1 MNPKIKVTP
10 GHYNQV
16 PVMPLMRN
24 IGIRLKLVLI
34 IMTTS
39 ITALLLTGA
48 AFIVWEQIASRQSL
62 VQEMSTQAQVIADS
76 FKDIQNTLN
85 ILRSHPTVV
94 FACIYDRNGRILASY
109 YRGGAVKSVQ
119 IPKLQV
125 DEKNYYFGDGFLT
138 VFQPIVLDNEVTGTV
153 CLMSDLTKI
162 YAMLKGSADIIA
174 IVLLIASLV
183 AYIMSARL
191 QRIISGPVL
200 SLTEVAKIVSEKR
213 DYSVRATKET
223 DDEIGL
229 LIEAFN
235 EMLEQ
240 TQRRQSELVSAKRQ
254 LEVGVKERTGD
265 LTVANKKLQQ
275 EIIERKRIEARQA
288 ELLEEIKSINQELDS
303 FAYVVSHDLKA
314 PLRGISTLAEWI
326 ANDYAEKLDDNGK
339 EQLKLLGS
347 RVDRMKTLIDGILQY
362 SRIGRVKEDKV
373 KIDLNMLV
381 RSVVELIAPPK
392 NITITIDDHLPTIEC
407 EQTRM
412 TQVFQNLLSNAIKY
426 MDKPNGLIKITCD
439 DEKGFWKFGV
449 ADNGPGIEEKHFE
462 RIFQLFQTLQ
472 PKEGTESTGIG
483 LTLVKKIVEMYGGK
497 VWVESEIGK
506 GSTFFFTLLN
516 QENKVVENE
525 KLEAN
530 IAG

>member
-1 MNPKIKVTP
+1 MSSV
-10 GHYNQV
+10 
-16 PVMPLMRN
+16 
-24 IGIRLKLVLI
+24 GIRLKLVLI
-34 IMTTS
+34 IMITS
-39 ITALLLTGA
+39 VTVLLLTGA
-48 AFIVWEQIASRQSL
+48 TFVICEQVAFRQDL
-62 VQEMSTQAQVIADS
+62 VQNLSAQGQMIAES
-76 FKDIQNTLN
+76 SRSALASENIGELQSELN
-85 ILRSHPTVV
+85 ILRARPSIV
-94 FACIYDRNGRILASY
+94 FACIYDKTGRILASY
-109 YRGGAVKSVQ
+109 YHGGTVKSIQ
-119 IPKLQV
+119 IPKLQI
-125 DEKNYYFGDGFLT
+125 DKRSYYFENGFLT
-138 VFQPIVLDNEVTGTV
+138 LFEPIVFDNEVTGTV
-153 CLMSDLTKI
+153 CLMSDLTQMYK
-162 YAMLKGSADIIA
+162 MLKGGIDIIV
-174 IVLLIASLV
+174 IILLFASLV
-183 AYIMSARL
+183 AYFMSARL
-191 QRIISGPVL
+191 QKIISGPIL

-213 DYSVRATKET
+213 DYSVRAMKET
-223 DDEIGL
+223 DDETGL
-229 LIEAFN
+229 LIETFN
-235 EMLEQ
+235 RMLEQ
-240 TQRRQSELVSAKRQ
+240 IERWESEMVSAKRK
-254 LEVGVKERTGD
+254 LEMGVKERTSD

-326 ANDYAEKLDDNGK
+326 ATDYADKLDDNGK

-347 RVDRMKTLIDGILQY
+347 RVDRMKNLIDGILQY

-373 KIDLNMLV
+373 QVDLNKV
-381 RSVVELIAPPK
+381 VKSVAELISPPK
-392 NITITIDDHLPTIEC
+392 NITITVEDALPVIKC
-407 EQTRM
+407 EQTRIA
-412 TQVFQNLLSNAIKY
+412 QVFQNLLSNAIKY

-439 DEKGFWKFGV
+439 AEKGFWKFGV

-497 VWVESEIGK
+497 VWVESKVGI
-506 GSTFFFTLLN
+506 GSTFFFTLPE